1 MAYLTVFGW
10 YFIHRIFARRC
21 RTKLA
26 ESIETIA
33 KIHMHCVWM
42 YSQHLIWYTW
52 KILTATVFAASHK
65 FTYGHAIN
73 FHFASFHFLAV
84 YFAGIVLF
92 HIRLV
97 TTASPLILSLWWCC
111 ARSFPH
117 RSAPHPLVCDRV
129 VARFTCRRN
138 KTKVSFS
145 LPLINLCECMLLPFV
160 YYLDALQCL
169 SWQFFF
175 ERARDRINALFS

>member
-1 MAYLTVFGW
+1 M
-10 YFIHRIFARRC
+10 
-21 RTKLA
+21 
-26 ESIETIA
+26 
-33 KIHMHCVWM
+33 IHMKNTYRDCVRC
-42 YSQHLIWYTW
+42 
-52 KILTATVFAASHK
+52 
-65 FTYGHAIN
+65 FTQIHIRPNAIN

-97 TTASPLILSLWWCC
+97 TTASPLILSLRWCC

-175 ERARDRINALFS
+175 WACARSHKRTFFIAHS